1 MRGLWGGCDVGGE
14 GFGCLLRDSFE
25 RAFRRVLFEVVE
37 GGGVVDV
44 VDEMEDEAEEVEEK
58 MLRRLVVLSMEL

>member
-25 RAFRRVLFEVVE
+25 RAFRRGLFEVE